1 MNFVGMLGR
10 LTKDVDLRITKNG
23 TSVASFTLAVNRKFA
38 KDGEQQADFISV
50 IAWGKTADFC
60 EKYFSKGQQIALT
73 GRIQTRSWDDQEG
86 KKRYSTEVVAEQ
98 VYFAESKRKYEDQ
111 SIRENEP
118 VIDLDDDE
126 DVPF

>member
-86 KKRYSTEVVAEQ
+86 KKRFSTEVVAEQ
-98 VYFAESKRKYEDQ
+98 VYFAESKRKDEDQ

-118 VIDLDDDE
+118 VIDFGDDE